1 MHIKKRDLQ
10 LIHNPQGN
18 KFLDR
23 SLSLMVMLVRL
34 IPLWLIIYSHME
46 FCSRV
51 NWSVEFPRT
60 SHRASPSAQLLPYI
74 LKFPSE
80 ILRVWCSQ
88 GSPSNIS
95 SDLFSIDS
103 LIQLHVAHF
112 KVNAQR
118 LSILMNISSDVCLR
132 RNARPNASQPRK
144 CGCVRKTML
153 LQTHIG
159 PELCAVI
166 PERNLNQ
173 RGIKS

>member
-1 MHIKKRDLQ
+1 
-10 LIHNPQGN
+10 
-18 KFLDR
+18 
-23 SLSLMVMLVRL
+23 MVTLVRL
-34 IPLWLIIYSHME
+34 IPLWLIIYSHVE

-60 SHRASPSAQLLPYI
+60 SHGASPSVERLPYI

-88 GSPSNIS
+88 GSPSSIS

-144 CGCVRKTML
+144 CGCARKTML

-159 PELCAVI
+159 PEPCVVI
-166 PERNLNQ
+166 PDRDLNQ